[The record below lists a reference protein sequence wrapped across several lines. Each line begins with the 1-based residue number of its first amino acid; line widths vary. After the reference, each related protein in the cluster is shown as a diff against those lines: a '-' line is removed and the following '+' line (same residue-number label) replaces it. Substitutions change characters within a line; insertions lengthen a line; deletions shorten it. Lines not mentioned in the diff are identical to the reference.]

1 MFSIGSIMAILALIY
16 VWLIY
21 GVFIKLGGRKL
32 LATGIIFMAAIP
44 FTILINYVLY
54 MIIGVLPI
62 DVWDILSMLLLFITA
77 IGFIIGDKR
86 LT

>member
-1 MFSIGSIMAILALIY
+1 
-16 VWLIY
+16 
-21 GVFIKLGGRKL
+21 
-32 LATGIIFMAAIP
+32 MAAIP

-54 MIIGVLPI
+54 MIIGVPPI